1 MTFLIGFIGSGITI
15 YWHFKMNYPHL
26 QSMHSWFGILTWLMI
41 CFYISYIIYV
51 YDNNQDLNERQ
62 RTDMVFAVR
71 LFGIATLIIAGTTC
85 LLGLNQLLS
94 MTNIVTKN
102 STTLESSEIESL
114 MMINNSSSIE
124 LNAATKLRSQA
135 NLLANSIAMFMI
147 LYIIIMMYII
157 VRLRYKPRGN
167 VRRQRMERQI
177 RQTIERA
184 MLTIDPEDETRSNN
198 NSPPLFSPPT

>member
-1 MTFLIGFIGSGITI
+1 
-15 YWHFKMNYPHL
+15 
-26 QSMHSWFGILTWLMI
+26 MHSWFGILTWLMI

-198 NSPPLFSPPT
+198 NSPPLFSSPT